1 MSADERQLIEGVR
14 QEWEQLEDETG
25 TAFDAFKVF
34 RDLGVARTISEAYRL
49 KTGRK
54 QAKRA
59 SGQWLAWAKRFR
71 WIPRAAAF
79 DRHVAAI
86 EAREEEKAFGERR
99 RLWVNRRT
107 EIQDSA
113 WSLAAELEKKAREIL
128 SLPVKETVETK
139 TFSEDGKAVSVT
151 VIHKPLAGTFS
162 EGIRAAE
169 MSDKLKR
176 LAASMATE
184 RIVVKS
190 PAAEVAE
197 TLEDARAAFRE
208 ARAVY
213 GETESVETTARNI
226 ALAYALDVQQIL
238 EGYDEAAPLASAFE
252 SKFDSQ

>member
-107 EIQDSA
+107 DIQDSA

-139 TFSEDGKAVSVT
+139 TFSEDGKTVT
-151 VIHKPLAGTFS
+151 VTITHKPLAGTFS

-184 RIVVKS
+184 RIIVKS
-190 PAAEVAE
+190 PAAELAE

-208 ARAVY
+208 ARSLYA
-213 GETESVETTARNI
+213 ETESVETTARNI
-226 ALAYALDVQQIL
+226 ATAYALDAAQIL
-238 EGYDEAAPLASAFE
+238 EGYDEAAPLASAFSE
-252 SKFDSQ
+252 Q